1 MADTINDDQT
11 RQVVDTTLSCLCRA
25 EALYD
30 LPHQP
35 IPVQFN
41 LRGRAVGMYRV
52 SGRTAVIRYNPYIF
66 SRYFD
71 HGLHTTVP
79 HEVAHYIAD
88 RVWGLARIRPHGIE
102 WRSVMRKLGA
112 EPAASACF
120 DLNGL
125 PVRRQRRF
133 TYRCD
138 CDTHEITA
146 CRHNRISK
154 GRARYHCRQC
164 GAALVVV

>member
-1 MADTINDDQT
+1 MAETISDDQT
-11 RQVVDTTLSCLCRA
+11 QLVRDKTLSCLYRA

-35 IPVQFN
+35 IPVKFD
-41 LRGRAVGMYRV
+41 LRGRAAGMYRV
-52 SGRTAVIRYNPYIF
+52 SGRSVVIRYNPHIF

-71 HGLHTTVP
+71 HGLQTTVP

-88 RVWGLARIRPHGIE
+88 RVWGLGRIRPHGVE
-102 WRSVMRKLGA
+102 WSSVMRKLGA
-112 EPAASACF
+112 EPAASARF
-120 DLNGL
+120 DLSGL
-125 PVRRQRRF
+125 PIRRQRRF
-133 TYRCD
+133 AYRCD
-138 CDTHEITA
+138 CGTHELTT

-164 GAALVVV
+164 GTALVAA